1 MRRLTLAQR
10 ARRCGFTAPER
21 AAAELEAG
29 AWQPEDFAH
38 VADPD
43 RALAACARLGLNRR
57 EGVGNDDAARP
68 RLLAVLGLSTA
79 LADHL
84 ARHPQAA
91 RELCGT
97 AEEAEARA
105 LLSEADERAAMCAAL
120 APWLA
125 GAVEGTGTGTVTGAG
140 TSPVTGAGPEAGSD
154 SRENRSDLQD
164 AIAALRA
171 HYYTRILTL
180 AGWDLTLP
188 DPAARL
194 PEVAVTLSNLACATL
209 EGALH
214 LARTRVPDANAVDFT
229 IIALGKTG
237 GGELNYASD
246 VDVVYITEPRPGVS
260 EARALEIGTA
270 LATTLAGYISAPGP
284 ESALWTIDTALR
296 PEGGTGPLVRTLAS
310 HLDYYATWAQSW
322 EFQALLKARVAAG
335 NRELGNNYL
344 RATAPLVWNAASR
357 DNFVTDARA
366 MRARVEAHIP
376 TAQRD
381 RHIKLGAGGLRDV
394 EFTVQLLQL
403 VHGRVDT
410 TIRSATTTTALARLS
425 EGGYISRPDA
435 ARLDHH
441 YRWLRCLEH
450 RAQLVRLRRAAV
462 LPTREDD
469 LRRLARSLGL
479 PDAAALTD
487 TFAQVRREVRELHQD
502 IFYRPLLPA
511 AAQLAADDISL
522 APEAART
529 RLASIGYRDPAGAL
543 RHISALT
550 EGTSRRAAIARQLL
564 PVMLGWF
571 AEGPE
576 PDAGLLAFRVLS
588 EKMGATSWYMRTLR
602 DGGPVAH
609 RLALILSRSRFLARD
624 IPELP
629 ESIAWLGD
637 DAELAPRSAAALR
650 GELDA
655 LLERRSQPGEIAG
668 AGRWLRWR
676 EVLRTAMAQALG
688 LLGPEEVAG
697 AVSNAVECAV
707 EAGVRAARCAVV
719 AEKNEA
725 DGPHPDFSFAVIG
738 LGSLGGRECGY
749 TSDADVMFVWDGPE
763 EAAGDADALARAFM
777 RLEQEV
783 GGAPPLAVDA
793 DMRPEGRSGV
803 LARSLDS
810 YGEYYRNWAE
820 PWEFQALLRA
830 RAVGGDRELGE
841 RFLELIAPLR
851 YPAHW
856 DESRRTAIRLMKIRV
871 EKERIPGGVAPAS
884 HLKLGPGGSADV
896 EWTAQ
901 LLQLE
906 YAAAYPQLRVT
917 GTGEALRAAGAA
929 GLITAN
935 EEHAL
940 VEGWQAA
947 SALRQAAFVATG
959 RTGSAAQVIPRD
971 PRERERMAAILGVEH
986 ASDILDRRARAA
998 RHARAAV
1005 EHVFYGRG

>member
-1 MRRLTLAQR
+1 MRRLTLVQR
-10 ARRCGFTAPER
+10 ARRSGFTAPER

-29 AWQPEDFAH
+29 AWQPEDFTH

-43 RALAACARLGLNRR
+43 RALAACARLGLSRR
-57 EGVGNDDAARP
+57 EGVGCNAVARP

-84 ARHPQAA
+84 ARHPEAA
-91 RELCGT
+91 RALCGST
-97 AEEAEARA
+97 EEAEARA
-105 LLSEADERAAMCAAL
+105 LLSEVEERAAMRAAL

-125 GAVEGTGTGTVTGAG
+125 GAVEGTGTGTAV
-140 TSPVTGAGPEAGSD
+140 GAGPESGTAAGSD
-154 SRENRSDLQD
+154 SHANRSDLQD

-171 HYYTRILTL
+171 HYYTRILSL

-188 DPAARL
+188 DPLIRL
-194 PEVAVTLSNLACATL
+194 PEVAAALSNLACATL
-209 EGALH
+209 EGALQ
-214 LARTRVPDANAVDFT
+214 LARTRVPDAHDIDFT

-284 ESALWTIDTALR
+284 ESALWTIDTMLR
-296 PEGGTGPLVRTLAS
+296 PEGGTGSLVRTLAS
-310 HLDYYATWAQSW
+310 HLDYYTSWAQSW

-335 NRELGNNYL
+335 NRELGENYL
-344 RATAPLVWNAASR
+344 RATRPLVWNAASR
-357 DNFVTDARA
+357 ENFVTDARA
-366 MRARVEAHIP
+366 MRTRVESHIP
-376 TAQRD
+376 TAQRE
-381 RHIKLGAGGLRDV
+381 RHIKLGTGGLRDV

-410 TIRSATTTTALARLS
+410 TIRSATTTTALESLS
-425 EGGYISRPDA
+425 EGGYISRTHA

-450 RAQLVRLRRAAV
+450 RAQMVRLRRAAV

-469 LRRLARSLGL
+469 LRRLARSLAL
-479 PDAAALTD
+479 PDATALLD
-487 TFAQVRREVRELHQD
+487 TFARVRREVRELHQD

-511 AAQLAADDISL
+511 AAQLSADDISL
-522 APEAART
+522 APEAAHS

-543 RHISALT
+543 RHIRALT
-550 EGTSRRAAIARQLL
+550 EGNSRRAAIARQLL

-588 EKMGATSWYMRTLR
+588 EKMGDTSWYMRTLR

-609 RLALILSRSRFLARD
+609 RLALILARSRFLARD

-637 DAELAPRSAAALR
+637 DAELTPRSADALR

-655 LLERRSQPGEIAG
+655 LLERRSQPEEIAG

-688 LLGPEEVAG
+688 LLGPDDVAG

-725 DGPHPDFSFAVIG
+725 DSHPDISFAVIG

-763 EAAGDADALARAFM
+763 TAAGYADALARAFM
-777 RLEQEV
+777 RLEQET
-783 GGAPPLAVDA
+783 GGVPPLAVDA
-793 DMRPEGRSGV
+793 DMRPEGRSGP
-803 LARSLDS
+803 LARRLDS
-810 YGEYYRNWAE
+810 YAEYYRTWAE

-830 RAVGGDRELGE
+830 RAVGGDRTLGQ
-841 RFLELIAPLR
+841 RFVEMIAPLR
-851 YPAHW
+851 YPEHW
-856 DESRRTAIRLMKIRV
+856 DEARRTAIRLMKIRV

-906 YAAAYPQLRVT
+906 HAAACPQLRVT

-929 GLITAN
+929 GLITGAQ
-935 EEHAL
+935 EKAL
-940 VEGWQAA
+940 VEGWQTA

-971 PRERERMAAILGVEH
+971 PRERERMAAILGAEH
-986 ASDILDRRARAA
+986 AADVLDRRSRAA

-1005 EHVFYGRG
+1005 EYVFYGRN